1 MAEEKL
7 GYWGKRTATIDWC
20 ESNYEVTSF
29 IAEFWNTISNLVM
42 ILFPLYAIY
51 WSFKH
56 RQAVKKSKSKTKFI
70 IPNSTIYCQ
79 LSLLLVGIG
88 SWMFHMTLL
97 YPMQLLDEL
106 PMLYCA
112 AFMIYASYDLILSAR
127 EFQEKQLPKK
137 VQKSNLIKY
146 SVIAFSIPFFK

>member
-1 MAEEKL
+1 MSNRKINEEMAQEQQ

-20 ESNYEVTSF
+20 ESNYEVTNY
-29 IAEFWNTISNLVM
+29 IAEFWNTISNFVM
-42 ILFPLYAIY
+42 ILFPLYAVY

-56 RQAVKKSKSKTKFI
+56 RQAAKKSKSKIKFI

-106 PMLYCA
+106 PMLYCS
-112 AFMIYASYDLILSAR
+112 AFLIYASYDLILSAR
-127 EFQEKQLPKK
+127 ELNQKRNKK
-137 VQKSNLIKY
+137 DLKKSRL
-146 SVIAFSIPFFK
+146 VE

>member
-1 MAEEKL
+1 MVES

-56 RQAVKKSKSKTKFI
+56 RQFARRNKFKKHFQVPKSA
-70 IPNSTIYCQ
+70 IYCQ
-79 LSLLLVGIG
+79 FALLLVGIG

-112 AFMIYASYDLILSAR
+112 GLMIYANFDLILNARKFEEKKNLNKSA
-127 EFQEKQLPKK
+127 
-137 VQKSNLIKY
+137 LIK
-146 SVIAFSIPFFK
+146 

>member
-1 MAEEKL
+1 MEQN

-20 ESNYEVTSF
+20 ESNYEVSRF

-42 ILFPLYAIY
+42 ILLPLYAIY

-56 RQAVKKSKSKTKFI
+56 RQFAKRNKFKKHFQVPK
-70 IPNSTIYCQ
+70 STIYCQ
-79 LSLLLVGIG
+79 IGLLIVGIG

-112 AFMIYASYDLILSAR
+112 GLIIYANFDLILDSRKFDEKKISTKSKSALVR
-127 EFQEKQLPKK
+127 
-137 VQKSNLIKY
+137 
-146 SVIAFSIPFFK
+146 